1 MKKFIFTCALAI
13 LAAAACTSE
22 PVAPEDPQTHL
33 KGSIPV
39 TLVVGEPG
47 TRTELTAQEG
57 EIHPWWSKG
66 DGISVITYPYGGAE
80 SFGLFAFDGN
90 LKSAGAIAQF
100 SGMPD
105 EPGTYIAV
113 YPQQKR
119 VYNSQYGYSYDNPE
133 VYDYSY
139 QYGQIELSYVLPS
152 IQYPSLTSFDPDADL
167 LISEPFAI
175 NYEDYDEEL
184 EKVVV
189 EGVSFTRMNAIV
201 KLVLNPQTAQL
212 RGQTVRKVTI
222 GTYEISSG
230 GGEEPIAYIAPAT
243 RANPYQNE
251 EEYANFG
258 GLAGNIYVE
267 FQSTSSSINYYG
279 NENVTAEYTD
289 ETYKIGD
296 KGAAT
301 YLITFPCI
309 LKNGERYDYDTD
321 EYVYDDGLHV
331 RVETDDFVID
341 RNVVLPEDG
350 IALQPSRV
358 TTLNIKLYDD
368 GVNGTTIQTI
378 GMTLNKESVSMKP
391 GKAMQLEAQ
400 FIGINPDSDD
410 LGNLVWTSS
419 NTDVAT
425 VQPITYFYGGGVDL
439 RSGNTEYTNQA
450 TVFAVSEGTAT
461 ITASYNG
468 QYVATCDVTVEIVPE
483 QPSQMVD
490 LGLPSGTKWAQWN
503 LGAQSWDQEGDLY
516 AWGETTYKDEFSW
529 DNYLWAAGEEVLTK
543 YTSSALFTPTH
554 QIDHKFLLDLED
566 DAAYV
571 NWGPDWYTPTST
583 QWEELLY
590 TCSWSF
596 IYDDDYNVI
605 GCVATGPNENSIYFP
620 SRELTYYFQSHC
632 YMSSLLPKPNKGDY
646 KEALNFYQFVF
657 NANDSWSQE
666 LGSHVSASCYYY
678 TPERGEEGAY
688 IRPVSGGSSLRKDY
702 TEDDLGAITVAS
714 SDGTVKARF
723 PVYESEREQSYKNDP
738 QYQYYA
744 ASAVILYSTDPNI
757 EPCNYYNG
765 HASSSSGSYQNGRFI
780 RFNLEDYENN
790 KVCSF
795 VPEGMSGTIYYR
807 AYYYSTVKKYN
818 TSTTSTIVNEKWGVT
833 RSVTIQ

>member
-1 MKKFIFTCALAI
+1 MKKLLLLCALAVI
-13 LAAAACTSE
+13 ATASCTRE
-22 PVAPEDPQTHL
+22 PVAPENPKTNL
-33 KGSIPV
+33 NGPIPV

-47 TRTELTAQEG
+47 TRTELAEQNG
-57 EIHPWWSKG
+57 EIHPLWSQG
-66 DGISVITYPYGGAE
+66 DGISVMPFPGGGVSEFGIFDFSGDLE
-80 SFGLFAFDGN
+80 SA
-90 LKSAGAIAQF
+90 SAIAHFNGLPEQ
-100 SGMPD
+100 
-105 EPGTYIAV
+105 PGTYFAV
-113 YPQQKR
+113 YPKQKS
-119 VYNSQYGYSYDNPE
+119 VYYPQYDEWYPNPDIYSY
-133 VYDYSY
+133 YY
-139 QYGQIELSYVLPS
+139 QDGQLYVNYVLPS
-152 IQYPSLTSFDPDADL
+152 VQHPSLTSFDPDADL
-167 LISEPFAI
+167 LISEPFDI
-175 NYEDYDEEL
+175 NVEDYDDEL
-184 EKVVV
+184 GTVVV

-201 KLVLNPQTAQL
+201 KVVLKPQTALL
-212 RGQTVRKVTI
+212 RGQTVRKVTL
-222 GTYEISSG
+222 GTSEIYSG
-230 GGEEPIAYIAPAT
+230 GGDAPIVAPTT
-243 RANPYQNE
+243 RAYPYQNE

-258 GLAGNIYVE
+258 GLAGNINYE
-267 FQSTSSSINYYG
+267 FYSGSSSINYYG
-279 NENVTAEYTD
+279 NDNVTAEYTD
-289 ETYKIGD
+289 ETYNIGD
-296 KGAAT
+296 NGAAT

-309 LKNGERYDYDTD
+309 LKNSDRYDGNTG

-331 RVETDDFVID
+331 RVETDDYVID

-391 GKAMQLEAQ
+391 GKSMQLEAQ

-410 LGNLVWTSS
+410 LENLVWTSS
-419 NTDVAT
+419 NSSVAT
-425 VQPITYFYGGGVDL
+425 VEPIAYYYGGGDDL
-439 RSGNTEYTNQA
+439 RSGNIEYTNMA
-450 TVFAVSEGTAT
+450 TVKAISEGTAT
-461 ITASYNG
+461 ITATYNG
-468 QYVATCDVTVEIVPE
+468 KYVATCNVTVEIMPE
-483 QPSQMVD
+483 KHSQMVD

-516 AWGETTYKDEFSW
+516 AWGETQYKDEFSW
-529 DNYLWAAGEEVLTK
+529 NNYLWAADQEVLTK
-543 YTSSALFTPTH
+543 YTSSALFTPNH
-554 QIDHKFLLDLED
+554 QIDNKFLLDLED

-571 NWGPDWYTPTST
+571 NWGTDWYTPTSK

-596 IYDDDYNVI
+596 IYDDDDNVM

-620 SRELTYYFQSHC
+620 TSSSEPTYYFQSHY
-632 YMSSLLPKPNKGDY
+632 YMSSLLPKPNRGDW
-646 KEALNFYQFVF
+646 KEALSFYQFVF

-678 TPERGEEGAY
+678 TPERGEAGAY
-688 IRPVSGGSSLRKDY
+688 IRPVSGGLSLRQDY

-765 HASSSSGSYQNGRFI
+765 HANSSSGSYQNGRYV
-780 RFNLEDYENN
+780 RFDLEDYENN

-795 VPEGMSGTIYYR
+795 VPEGMTGTVYYR